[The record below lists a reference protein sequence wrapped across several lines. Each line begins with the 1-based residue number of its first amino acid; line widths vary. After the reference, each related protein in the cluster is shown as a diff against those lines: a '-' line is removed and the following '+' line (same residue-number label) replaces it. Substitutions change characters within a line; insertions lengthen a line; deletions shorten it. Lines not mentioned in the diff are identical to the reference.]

1 MSDSPSPQASTDGK
15 YLTSP
20 VPSTEM
26 PKGIPYIV
34 GNEAAERFSYYGLLA
49 IIAVFLTNHL
59 RNSAGELA
67 RFPDP
72 LGRSALETAM
82 IESSGNGYLRRKAA
96 QAIRDSVPRE
106 EACELFRYVLEREAD
121 INFAIFMRNM
131 IDLNCR

>member
-1 MSDSPSPQASTDGK
+1 MK
-15 YLTSP
+15 
-20 VPSTEM
+20 
-26 PKGIPYIV
+26 
-34 GNEAAERFSYYGLLA
+34 
-49 IIAVFLTNHL
+49 IAVLGLGGVGTSAARHL
-59 RNSAGELA
+59 AAGELA